1 MASLFGEFQMRE
13 LAAELLIPDLTD
25 KIEILKTWHNDYH
38 HGSLKTDNETSR
50 EQAYNRDM
58 FGKVLGYI
66 DKPASPFTFEAKSS
80 TATGQIPDA
89 RIGWFDSAAQ
99 SERTIAV
106 VELKGAS
113 ISLDRPQKNHSNLS
127 PVQQGFKYRPQ
138 YRGCEFVIVSNF
150 FEFRLYNDNQL
161 DYERW
166 TLDDLVDPA
175 DDYLAFR
182 VFYLLLA
189 SDRFVS
195 ASGKTPSQEMLL
207 DIRGKQEEIGRQFYL
222 DYRDARTRLIS
233 SIWLLNDDR
242 SFDSAVVIEKA
253 QKVVDRIVFACF
265 AEDRGLLPE
274 KTVARVIRDAEENS
288 FGTLWSTFRSFFEA
302 IDQGSE
308 KLGIANGFNGGL
320 YAKDEVLDSMKIG
333 DAALLSVANLHQYNF
348 VEDLSVSI
356 LGHIFEQSISDL
368 EQIQAAADSGGN
380 LAESNLSQRKMGGI
394 YYTPESAV
402 RSIVDGSLGRYL
414 RAAEARFIRENNLRE
429 RVGDKKYAELERVAY
444 LQYQEFLH
452 NVRVLDPACG
462 SGAFLVGAL
471 DFLAAEHR
479 RIAQIL
485 AEDLLTGDDFIK
497 EILQQNLFGVDVN
510 AGSVEITK
518 LSLWLKSARKGHK
531 LTTLDANIRCGNSL
545 ISDAEV
551 VGSHAFAWP
560 EGFADVMRGGGFD
573 VVIGNP
579 PYVDSETMV
588 RSSPGE
594 RAYISGAF
602 RSASGNWDLFVP
614 FYQQAFDLTMDGGI
628 CSMIVP
634 NKIVSAPYAQ
644 NLREYVEE
652 HGSLVSI
659 IDVSHDGIF
668 DVDIY
673 PVIVTASKQESN
685 MSVEIG
691 SGLGP
696 NKEIKMV
703 GLLPNGNWAGLFH
716 EAQSATARPLSAIA
730 ALHSAAS
737 VSEAYALTDVL
748 EDDSSSPA
756 KLKVINTGTIDPYSV
771 DWGLWPMRYIKQ
783 VYNAPVVSE
792 STLPK
797 PKTWLGEPMIVVAG
811 MAQRIEAVASEA
823 HTYLP
828 AKSTVVVVPLAEL
841 DTYGLLALLNSES
854 FSERFVA
861 ANKFAA
867 MAGGYITITKKNLG
881 IAPIPAD
888 LTAVATELNRLG
900 REATDQRHELH
911 KITMTLRSVLRSE
924 FGDIAWSRRLM
935 RWWELDFSEYAAAIG
950 VSMTLS
956 RKAELV
962 TFHADTKRDAQVHAH
977 AFAQAIIDIN
987 AIAVTAYSP
996 VAQEEAEGAAAVH
1009 EAVVGASS

>member
-1 MASLFGEFQMRE
+1 MASLFGEFQLRE
-13 LAAELLIPDLTD
+13 LAANLQIPDLAD
-25 KIEILKTWHNDYH
+25 KIQILNTWHNDYH
-38 HGSLKTDNETSR
+38 NGTLKTDNETSR
-50 EQAYNRDM
+50 EQAYNRDI

-66 DKPASPFTFEAKSS
+66 DKPASPFTFEPKSS
-80 TATGQIPDA
+80 TDTGQIPDA
-89 RIGWFDSAAQ
+89 RIGWFDSAAS

-113 ISLDRPQKNHSNLS
+113 ISLDRPQKNHGNLS

-161 DYERW
+161 DYEVW

-175 DDYLAFR
+175 DDFLTFR

-189 SDRFVS
+189 SNRFV
-195 ASGKTPSQEMLL
+195 APVGKTPTQEMLL
-207 DIRGKQEEIGRQFYL
+207 DIRGKQEEIGRQFYS
-222 DYRDARTRLIS
+222 DYRDARARLIS
-233 SIWLLNDDR
+233 SIWLLNAERD
-242 SFDSAVVIEKA
+242 FESAVVIEKA
-253 QKVVDRIVFACF
+253 QKVVDRLVFACF

-274 KTVARVIRDAEENS
+274 KTVARVLRDGEESS
-288 FGTLWSTFRSFFEA
+288 FGSLWSTFRSFFEA
-302 IDQGSE
+302 IDQGST

-320 YAKDEVLDSMKIG
+320 YAKDDLLDSMKIG
-333 DAALLSVANLHQYNF
+333 DAALRDLANLHHYNF

-368 EQIQAAADSGGN
+368 ELIQSAAASSGS

-394 YYTPESAV
+394 YYTPETAV

-414 RAAEARFIRENNLRE
+414 RAAEERFIRDNNLRE
-429 RVGDKKYAELERVAY
+429 RIGDKKYAELERVAY

-471 DFLAAEHR
+471 DYLTAEHR

-485 AEDLLTGDDFIK
+485 ADDLLTGDDFIK

-518 LSLWLKSARKGHK
+518 LSLWLKSARKGQK

-545 ISDAEV
+545 ISETEI
-551 VGSHAFAWP
+551 VGSHAFVWAN
-560 EGFADVMRGGGFD
+560 EFADVLGDGGFD

-588 RSSPGE
+588 RTSPAE
-594 RAYISGAF
+594 RTFISGAF
-602 RSASGNWDLFVP
+602 TSARGNWDLFVP
-614 FYQQAFDLTMDGGI
+614 FYQQAFDLTKSDGI

-634 NKIVSAPYAQ
+634 NKIISAPYAQ
-644 NLREYVEE
+644 TLREYIEE

-659 IDVSHDGIF
+659 VDVSRDGIF
-668 DVDIY
+668 DVDVY
-673 PVIVTASKQESN
+673 PVIVTTAKQESAR
-685 MSVEIG
+685 SVEVA

-696 NKEIKMV
+696 HSEVVMV
-703 GLLPNGNWAGLFH
+703 DLPDGGNWAGLFH
-716 EAQSATARPLSAIA
+716 EAQPTTSRPLSTIA
-730 ALHSAAS
+730 VLHSAAS
-737 VSEAYALTDVL
+737 VSEAYDLKDVL
-748 EDDSSSPA
+748 EDDASSTT
-756 KLKVINTGTIDPYSV
+756 KLKVVNTGTIDPYSV

-792 STLPK
+792 SALPK
-797 PKTWLGEPMIVVAG
+797 PKSWLGAPMIAVAG
-811 MAQRIEAVASEA
+811 MARRVEAVLSEA

-841 DTYGLLALLNSES
+841 DAYGLLALLNSES
-854 FSERFVA
+854 FSERFIA
-861 ANKFAA
+861 QNQFNT
-867 MAGGYITITKKNLG
+867 MAGGYITITKTNLG
-881 IAPIPAD
+881 VAPIPAD
-888 LTAVATELNRLG
+888 LSGVATDLNRLG
-900 REATDQRHELH
+900 RVANDQRNELH
-911 KITMTLRSVLRSE
+911 KMTVTLRSVLRSE
-924 FGDIAWSRRLM
+924 FGDIAWSKRLL
-935 RWWELDFSEYAAAIG
+935 RWWELDFSGYAAAIG

-956 RKAELV
+956 RKADLV
-962 TFHADTKRDAQVHAH
+962 KFHTDTQKDALVHAH
-977 AFAQAIIDIN
+977 AFAQAINEID
-987 AIAVTAYSP
+987 AITAQAYSS
-996 VAQEEAEGAAAVH
+996 VAQDEAN
-1009 EAVVGASS
+1009 